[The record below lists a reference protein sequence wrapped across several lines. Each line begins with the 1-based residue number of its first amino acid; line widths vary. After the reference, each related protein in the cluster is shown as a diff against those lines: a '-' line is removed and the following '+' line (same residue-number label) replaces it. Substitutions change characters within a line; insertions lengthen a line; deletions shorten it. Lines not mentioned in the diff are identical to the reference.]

1 MNKPADNQNSTEPA
15 FLELERLGRRSVN
28 MHDAAAVQ
36 RRIDDYFALCV
47 RHDVRPSVAGLAVA
61 FDVHRSMLWK
71 WRRGIDSHLPDASRE
86 VLERAH
92 VLLNA
97 VLEQFLIEGKIH
109 APTAIFLLKNNFGYR
124 DQVEVT
130 PARQN
135 SLGDHV
141 SFGELHRKYAE
152 GIENENK

>member
-1 MNKPADNQNSTEPA
+1 MNKSADNQNITEPA

-47 RHDVRPSVAGLAVA
+47 RYDVRPSVAGLAVA

-86 VLERAH
+86 ALERAH

-97 VLEQFLIEGKIH
+97 ILEQFLLEGKIH
-109 APTAIFLLKNNFGYR
+109 APTAIFLLKNSFAYK

-135 SLGDHV
+135 PLGDPV
-141 SFGELHRKYAE
+141 SIEELRRKYAE
-152 GIENENK
+152 GFEDENK